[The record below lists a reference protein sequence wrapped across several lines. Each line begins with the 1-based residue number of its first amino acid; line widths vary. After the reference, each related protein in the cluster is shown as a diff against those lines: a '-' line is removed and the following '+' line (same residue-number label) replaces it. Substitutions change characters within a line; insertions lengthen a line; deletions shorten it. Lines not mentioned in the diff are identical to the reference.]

1 MFDVKKTVSKHM
13 DGPGGARELIEI
25 AVPLIV
31 SYSCEMLMLFTDR
44 LFLSRVSPAHMAAAM
59 GGGLTSFM
67 LVTFV
72 LGVHGYGNALVAQ
85 NFGAGTKERCNI
97 VVSQEL
103 IISVLA
109 YPVILACIPL
119 GHKLFVFSGITHN
132 QLTQQVI
139 YFDTIV
145 FGTVIVMLKSSFTSF
160 FSGIGRT
167 RIIMIT
173 SAITLGANVL
183 FNYALVF
190 GKFGMPQ
197 MGIRGAAIGTVTADA
212 LGMLIII
219 AAYFSRNNRSEF
231 SIMTGWRF
239 DASVMKELFHRGYP
253 AGLEMLL
260 NLIAFTSM
268 VTIFHSCGEVVA
280 AAITIT
286 FNWDMVSFIPMVGLN
301 IAVTSLTG
309 RYLGAKDIDSLK
321 RSAYSGLK
329 MAAMYSGTLFIPFLF
344 FTGSLVGL
352 FLTDASGVNGE
363 QIREMSLFMVRMIS
377 LYLFGDAV
385 LIVFSGALRG
395 VGDTFWTMM
404 VSVAM
409 HFAFATVSFVMLRML
424 HLDARVAWIAIIAAF
439 FFFGPIMYL
448 RFRSEKWMK
457 TGALSDT
464 GFDLV
469 NQD

>member
-1 MFDVKKTVSKHM
+1 MFDFKNSLKKQM
-13 DGPGGARELIEI
+13 GGPGGAGELLTI
-25 AVPLIV
+25 AVPLIA

-72 LGVHGYGNALVAQ
+72 LGIHGYGNALVAQ
-85 NFGAGTKERCNI
+85 NFGAGKKMQCGL
-97 VVSQEL
+97 VVSQAL
-103 IISVLA
+103 IISVVA
-109 YPVILACIPL
+109 YPIILSCIPFA
-119 GHKLFVFSGITHN
+119 HKLFVFSGITQN
-132 QLTQQVI
+132 QLEQQTI
-139 YFDTIV
+139 YFNTIV
-145 FGTVIVMLKSSFTSF
+145 FGTIIIMVKSSFGSF

-167 RIIMIT
+167 RIIMVT
-173 SAITLGANVL
+173 SAITLLANVL

-190 GKFGMPQ
+190 GELGMPR
-197 MGIRGAAIGTVTADA
+197 MGIRGAAIGTVAADA
-212 LGMLIII
+212 LGLLIII
-219 AAYFSRNNRSEF
+219 GAYFSRNNRSEF
-231 SIMTGWRF
+231 AIMTKWRF
-239 DASVMKELFHRGYP
+239 DLCVMKELLRRGYP
-253 AGLEMLL
+253 AGVEMLL
-260 NLIAFTSM
+260 NLIAFTTM
-268 VTIFHSCGEVVA
+268 VTIFHSCGEIVA

-309 RYLGAKDIDSLK
+309 RYLGAKDITSLK

-329 MAAMYSGTLFIPFLF
+329 LATMYIGTLFIPFIF

-352 FLTDASGVNGE
+352 FLTDTAGANE
-363 QIREMSLFMVRMIS
+363 EPIRELSHFMVRMIS

-409 HFAFATVSFVMLRML
+409 HWTFAGITFISLKVFQFEARATWLL
-424 HLDARVAWIAIIAAF
+424 IIGVF
-439 FFFGPIMYL
+439 FLFGPIMYL

-457 TGALSDT
+457 TGALADIKSD
-464 GFDLV
+464 
-469 NQD
+469 